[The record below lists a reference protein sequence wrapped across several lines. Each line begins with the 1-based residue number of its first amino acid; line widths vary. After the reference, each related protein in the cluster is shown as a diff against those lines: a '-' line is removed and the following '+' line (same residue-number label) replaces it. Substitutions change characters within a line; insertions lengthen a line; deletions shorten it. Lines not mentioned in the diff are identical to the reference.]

1 MSTTPRHQGKSFQS
15 QKCKLGT
22 CYSTVKEF
30 LPFNDVFSS
39 PRLQQNKSGTWF
51 SHLPSWRGQRSQ
63 LVWGCLRYLIT
74 RNSFNKADC
83 PEKCTIIWASDD
95 HELLRQG
102 SICQGSR
109 PMPPSLWLPLWHMS
123 HRCPSSRWLHIELFP
138 HAILRES
145 LEALVTTKQYQAQ
158 PVNQIPRVTKIAER
172 TCQRT
177 TALHAVQLPDL
188 CSVVLRSAQGTSDRL
203 WPVGTALE
211 QLKATHL
218 DNWSRLAPAGPV
230 AVSENKVYSTW
241 PLKIFKILQNYDKPL
256 DL

>member
-1 MSTTPRHQGKSFQS
+1 MAPAKKIWHINFTHS
-15 QKCKLGT
+15 KLERP
-22 CYSTVKEF
+22 TVAI
-30 LPFNDVFSS
+30 S
-39 PRLQQNKSGTWF
+39 
-51 SHLPSWRGQRSQ
+51 
-63 LVWGCLRYLIT
+63 LRYLIT

-158 PVNQIPRVTKIAER
+158 PVNQIPRVTKIAIGAHLPVYHGTPCCSTPRSSQCGPEICSR
-172 TCQRT
+172 WYQWQ
-177 TALHAVQLPDL
+177 AVTRRHGLGAAEGNPFGQLESPGSSGSSG
-188 CSVVLRSAQGTSDRL
+188 CVWKQG
-203 WPVGTALE
+203 
-211 QLKATHL
+211 
-218 DNWSRLAPAGPV
+218 
-230 AVSENKVYSTW
+230 
-241 PLKIFKILQNYDKPL
+241 ILQMAIEDIQDIEKWW
-256 DL
+256 